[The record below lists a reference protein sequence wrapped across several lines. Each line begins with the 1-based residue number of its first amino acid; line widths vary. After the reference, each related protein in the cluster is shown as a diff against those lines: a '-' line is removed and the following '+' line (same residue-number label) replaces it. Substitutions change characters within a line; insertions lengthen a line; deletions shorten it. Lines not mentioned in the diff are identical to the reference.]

1 MGVTTGGS
9 ILRGHQKA
17 GFGWEYSTKCTDP
30 DAKSAHRTEKELVW
44 IKQEATKYQ
53 RGLNDL

>member
-1 MGVTTGGS
+1 MG
-9 ILRGHQKA
+9 
-17 GFGWEYSTKCTDP
+17 EYSTKCTDP